1 MMNSNEWHTKF
12 IARLISRGLKRE
24 EAEDT
29 LAGNMGDHDYED
41 DPKDA
46 ADDELTYWTDDG

>member
-1 MMNSNEWHTKF
+1 MNPGEWHNKF
-12 IARLISRGLKRE
+12 IAQLMSRGLERE

-46 ADDELTYWTDDG
+46 ADDELSYWTDDG